1 MMQML
6 QPGDAAPALIVE
18 TVQGAQ
24 WSLDRTAPAALDLIA
39 IYRGAFCPFCKGF
52 VSQLAARRAA
62 LVERGFMPIAI
73 SMDGRDNAARA
84 SQDWNLQE
92 LTIGYGLTTEAA
104 RRWGTYLTTRPEGE
118 QSVTF
123 CEPAIFLVRPNKKIY
138 AVLVQSL
145 PCGRPD
151 LDNLVQGLD
160 FLAKQGF
167 PARGTG

>member
-1 MMQML
+1 MRQML
-6 QPGDAAPALIVE
+6 QPGDAAPALAVD
-18 TVQGAQ
+18 TVQGAH

-73 SMDGRDNAARA
+73 SMDGSANAAKA
-84 SQDWNLQE
+84 ALEWNLQDLPVGFG
-92 LTIGYGLTTEAA
+92 LTIDAA
-104 RRWGTYLTTRPEGE
+104 RRWGTFLTTRPEGD
-118 QSVTF
+118 QTTTF
-123 CEPAIFLVRPNKKIY
+123 CEPAIFLVRPDKKIY
-138 AVLVQSL
+138 AAIVQSI

-151 LDNLVQGLD
+151 LDNLIQGLD

-167 PARGTG
+167 PARGTA